1 LIAVIL
7 DDQDLAYLLKM
18 ARSLGLAALV
28 QVHDAEEMERVLRLD
43 GVQMIGINNRDL
55 STFQTDLATHR
66 AAPQPV
72 RRPDPRQQGL
82 LVSES
87 GLFQVGD
94 QLWGLGTR
102 LTPKWVNRVPWSCQT
117 ECDGLNSKYP

>member
-55 STFQTDLATHR
+55 STFHTDLATTEQLPSPYGAQIR
-66 AAPQPV
+66 A
-72 RRPDPRQQGL
+72 
-82 LVSES
+82 
-87 GLFQVGD
+87 
-94 QLWGLGTR
+94 
-102 LTPKWVNRVPWSCQT
+102 
-117 ECDGLNSKYP
+117 SKACW